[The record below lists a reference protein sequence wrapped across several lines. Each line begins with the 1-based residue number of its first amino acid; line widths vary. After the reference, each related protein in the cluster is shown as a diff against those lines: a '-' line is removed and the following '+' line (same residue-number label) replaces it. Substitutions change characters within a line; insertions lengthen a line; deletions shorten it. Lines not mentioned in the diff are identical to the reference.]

1 MRPTTLPPRATA
13 RLAEIDQKLAALL
26 AEKRQLDSRRQAADR
41 ALRTRQNIII
51 GGWLLAHEPAT
62 FDRIKSQLTRDQ
74 DRAVFGLPPLN
85 AATPTQAMDRA
96 STVVD
101 GAALGPASNGGRT
114 SQGAVAELGRATPK
128 PPGDGAKPHTAGSR
142 TESKT

>member
-41 ALRTRQNIII
+41 ALRTRQIIII

-62 FDRIKSQLTRDQ
+62 FDRVKSQLTRDQ
-74 DRAVFGLPPLN
+74 DRAAFGLPPLN
-85 AATPTQAMDRA
+85 AATPTQATDRA

-101 GAALGPASNGGRT
+101 SAALGPA
-114 SQGAVAELGRATPK
+114 
-128 PPGDGAKPHTAGSR
+128 
-142 TESKT
+142 